1 MRLTHTSI
9 LVLAGQSA
17 AAVLS
22 KVANS
27 TSQEQSFANLTV
39 ALVRSAP
46 ANWPMPLFNKNWSN
60 VTFDINKTVELGV
73 GHIAEAASSGANLVV
88 FPELWFPGYPKG
100 IDEAWIAQ
108 HSEDYYNNSLEV
120 GSEHWKRLL
129 TAAKDSHVYVALAF
143 SEKTAQSIYMGQA
156 LISPY
161 GELLHLRHKLR
172 PSGIERYLWS
182 DGSVDGLNV
191 LDTEYGRWGLLECW

>member
-46 ANWPMPLFNKNWSN
+46 ANWPMPLFNKNWNN

-88 FPELWFPGYPKG
+88 FPELWFPG
-100 IDEAWIAQ
+100 
-108 HSEDYYNNSLEV
+108 
-120 GSEHWKRLL
+120 
-129 TAAKDSHVYVALAF
+129 
-143 SEKTAQSIYMGQA
+143 
-156 LISPY
+156 
-161 GELLHLRHKLR
+161 
-172 PSGIERYLWS
+172 
-182 DGSVDGLNV
+182 
-191 LDTEYGRWGLLECW
+191 